1 MWFFQANELTNW
13 ASYYTQQHCI
23 DAISILSVLHVIR
36 EHVLHLRKLFVVGVV
51 SSKFSSFRTLL
62 SISRTCI
69 KPEVFLLIKAFKVV
83 ASTK

>member
-1 MWFFQANELTNW
+1 
-13 ASYYTQQHCI
+13 
-23 DAISILSVLHVIR
+23 VLHVIQ

-69 KPEVFLLIKAFKVV
+69 IPEVLLLIQALKVV